1 MYVEMLLLL
10 SLLLEQHYY
19 CWFYIYFFYFYFYFL
34 FIYFFLFL
42 FLFYVFYPWFLFSF
56 WIFFSYFY
64 VASQYRKWLSVA
76 QGQGREQGER
86 LNTSLCT
93 GHPTKHSWREYPDR
107 FQSQTYRFL
116 LFVSFPF
123 LLHQNYEILFT
134 LFLEERHFDLG
145 IFQLNWHGLYFLPSL
160 VNLEQTILQ
169 LVSGVAQ
176 LFLLVIQ
183 KPSIGD
189 EQRNTRTR

>member
-1 MYVEMLLLL
+1 MLLLL
-10 SLLLEQHYY
+10 SLLLSSITIVD
-19 CWFYIYFFYFYFYFL
+19 FIFISSIFTSIFFLFIFFYFYFFSTS
-34 FIYFFLFL
+34 FILD
-42 FLFYVFYPWFLFSF
+42 FYLVFEF
-56 WIFFSYFY
+56 FFSYFY

-145 IFQLNWHGLYFLPSL
+145 IFQLNWHGLYLLPSL

>member
-1 MYVEMLLLL
+1 MLLLL
-10 SLLLEQHYY
+10 SLLLSSITIVD
-19 CWFYIYFFYFYFYFL
+19 FIFISSIFTSIFFLFIFFYFYFFSTS
-34 FIYFFLFL
+34 FILD
-42 FLFYVFYPWFLFSF
+42 FYLVFEF
-56 WIFFSYFY
+56 FFSYFY